1 MNPALDRTHHRPAPS
16 RRRLRASLFVLLAA
30 PLAPAADALDVSRQL
45 ALPAAID
52 DGVLAVGDRRLHLPP
67 GHWVLT
73 GRGEVET
80 IGYARGGD
88 TWGRGVSAWATLVE
102 NGHLRAIV
110 GLGLPL
116 QDFRNVRPGA
126 QGCADNDATIER
138 LNLSSQLSRPEC
150 LAVYG
155 ERSLQSALEKR
166 TPHTL
171 KWLAKRHVADPGPL
185 VRFVYKL
192 RSESSYGSFA
202 LVLPTGPF
210 DSDDEARRWAL
221 GLRESLRPFLEHRTA
236 EASVPALPGA
246 TSSGATPAR

>member
-1 MNPALDRTHHRPAPS
+1 MNPALDRPPRRPAS
-16 RRRLRASLFVLLAA
+16 SWRRPRAAMFALLAA
-30 PLAPAADALDVSRQL
+30 PLAPAADALDVSQQL

-67 GHWVLT
+67 GRWVLT

-80 IGYARGGD
+80 VGYARGGD
-88 TWGRGVSAWATLVE
+88 AWGRGVSAWATLVE
-102 NGHLRAIV
+102 NGRLRAIV
-110 GLGLPL
+110 WLGLPL

-126 QGCADNDATIER
+126 PGCADNDTTIER
-138 LNLSSQLSRPEC
+138 LDLSSQLSKPEC

-155 ERSLQSALEKR
+155 ERSLQAALDKR
-166 TPHTL
+166 SPHTL

-221 GLRESLRPFLEHRTA
+221 GLRESLRPFLEHRTS

-246 TSSGATPAR
+246 TSSGAAAVR

>member
-1 MNPALDRTHHRPAPS
+1 M
-16 RRRLRASLFVLLAA
+16 FVLLAA
-30 PLAPAADALDVSRQL
+30 PLAPAAAALDVSQPL
-45 ALPAAID
+45 DLPVAID

-80 IGYARGGD
+80 MGHARGGD
-88 TWGRGVSAWATLVE
+88 AWGRGVSAWATLVE
-102 NGHLRAIV
+102 DGRLRAIV
-110 GLGLPL
+110 WLGLPL
-116 QDFRNVRPGA
+116 QEFRHVRTEAP
-126 QGCADNDATIER
+126 GCADNDATIER
-138 LNLSSQLSRPEC
+138 LNLSSQLSKPEC

-155 ERSLQSALEKR
+155 ERSVQTALEKR

-171 KWLAKRHVADPGPL
+171 KWLAKRQVADPGPL

-192 RSESSYGSFA
+192 RSESSYGSFG

-221 GLRESLRPFLEHRTA
+221 GLRESLRPFLEHRTS

-246 TSSGATPAR
+246 TSSGAALAR

>member
-1 MNPALDRTHHRPAPS
+1 MNPTLDRTPLRPAPPW
-16 RRRLRASLFVLLAA
+16 RRLRTSMFVLLAV
-30 PLAPAADALDVSRQL
+30 PQSPAAHALDVSQPRV
-45 ALPAAID
+45 LPAAID

-67 GHWVLT
+67 GRWVLT

-80 IGYARGGD
+80 VGHARGGD
-88 TWGRGVSAWATLVE
+88 AWGRGVSAWATLVE

-110 GLGLPL
+110 WLGLPL

-126 QGCADNDATIER
+126 PGCADNDAAIER
-138 LNLSSQLSRPEC
+138 LNLSSALSTPEC
-150 LAVYG
+150 LAIYG
-155 ERSLQSALEKR
+155 ERSVQSALEKR

-221 GLRESLRPFLEHRTA
+221 GLRETLRPFLEHRTS
-236 EASVPALPGA
+236 EASLPALPGA
-246 TSSGATPAR
+246 TSSGAAPVR